1 MRGFGYLVL
10 VLGVVG
16 LIAALNMDVS
26 VSSGFS
32 RVNNLGLMA
41 ERQNYTIVA
50 GLAVLVGLIM
60 VVFGRVGSANSAA
73 ASASTEYD
81 TRPCP
86 LCAETI
92 KRAAVKCKHCG
103 SDIDALAKPPIAPVS
118 LDDGKGGW
126 TVRFDCASKEQMD
139 HVKNLIA
146 EMSGVIRKND
156 GMTVVTG
163 FFREKDD
170 AKDFRNRF
178 AERNGTSGEL
188 YFQLAEKFNI

>member
-10 VLGVVG
+10 VLGVLG

-60 VVFGRVGSANSAA
+60 VVFGRSGSATT
-73 ASASTEYD
+73 ASTVSTEYD

-103 SDIDALAKPPIAPVS
+103 SDIEAAAKPLITPVFP
-118 LDDGKGGW
+118 DDGKGGW
-126 TVRFDCASKEQMD
+126 TVRFDCASKEQME

-146 EMSGVIRKND
+146 EMSGVIRKDD
-156 GMTVVTG
+156 GMTVITG
-163 FFREKDD
+163 FFQEKDD